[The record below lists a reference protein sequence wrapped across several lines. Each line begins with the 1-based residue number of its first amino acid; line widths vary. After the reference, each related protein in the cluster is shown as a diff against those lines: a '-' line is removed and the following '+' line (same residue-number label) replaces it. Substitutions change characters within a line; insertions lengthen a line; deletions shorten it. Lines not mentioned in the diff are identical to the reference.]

1 MYKRAVFYSFISMA
15 VVLLTGCSLGMSV
28 TGSAVMLKGDL
39 PMQPSPVE
47 QVQILLETENIDYQV
62 VALVNASVS
71 LAEPVDIAIAEGKVL
86 QELKNQAALAGANGI
101 LEVVREVLV
110 GDALISTMRYGG
122 VDGHSP
128 LDHNTLDH
136 DRHDLTQTLPIEYS
150 SIDSSRTSISQ
161 SYTVYFRGKAV
172 RF

>member
-1 MYKRAVFYSFISMA
+1 MYKQAVFYSFFSMM
-15 VVLLTGCSLGMSV
+15 VILLTSCSLGMNV

-39 PMQPSPVE
+39 PVQPLPVE
-47 QVQILLETENIDYQV
+47 QVQILLETGNIDYQV
-62 VALVNASVS
+62 LALVNASVS
-71 LAEPVDIAIAEGKVL
+71 LAEPMDIAIAEGKVL

-110 GDALISTMRYGG
+110 GDALISTMRYGT
-122 VDGHSP
+122 VDGHRL
-128 LDHNTLDH
+128 LDHNVLDR
-136 DRHDLTQTLPIEYS
+136 DRHDLTQALPIDYG